1 MLCALPDSLSSAV
14 LFLSFFF
21 FPAPCLPWYKI
32 YRLVFHIITPHGP
45 LSLSLSHTHTH
56 THNLSS
62 GGVGVGLSFGD
73 DREVESES
81 NSVLLV
87 STGAL
92 EPCYIM

>member
-1 MLCALPDSLSSAV
+1 MPTHAKNHP
-14 LFLSFFF
+14 
-21 FPAPCLPWYKI
+21 
-32 YRLVFHIITPHGP
+32 
-45 LSLSLSHTHTH
+45 HTHS
-56 THNLSS
+56 LSS
-62 GGVGVGLSFGD
+62 GGVPLGFGY